1 MTTPRLQRHRPTPGA
16 PRVVSLFAGLLV
28 PMTFAGCGRLSSDAP
43 TSVDLEIKIPAP
55 TVPPRVDGEPLEL
68 YAARLDDP
76 DAAVR
81 RDAVEA
87 LATHAASSMPH
98 LDAAGAV
105 LVDPDPRVRWA
116 ALEWLGRVGPDAAV
130 HAAAVVGGL
139 SDEVAGVRAAAAR
152 AASQIPATA
161 PALVTVLAERSIDG
175 DRGRRGLA
183 RSALVALGTDVPD
196 AAGLAA
202 RLASL
207 LSADDPGPAEDAAD
221 VLAALG
227 EAGLGPLVEALTHD
241 EGFVVVLATGALTKM
256 GPVAAP
262 AVDALA
268 AAIRRRGGDVRRTAF
283 DALVAIGAPAR
294 PQLEALATSDDE
306 GISEAAH
313 LALSRL
319 R

>member
-1 MTTPRLQRHRPTPGA
+1 MTSRRLQRHRSAPGA
-16 PRVVSLFAGLLV
+16 PRVVSLFAGLIM
-28 PMTFAGCGRLSSDAP
+28 PMTFASCGRWSSNAP

-68 YAARLDDP
+68 YAARLGDP

-87 LATHAASSMPH
+87 LSTHAASSMPH
-98 LDAAGAV
+98 LAAAGAA

-116 ALEWLGRVGPDAAV
+116 TLEWLGRVGPDAAV
-130 HAAAVVGGL
+130 HAEAVVGCL
-139 SDEVAGVRAAAAR
+139 SDEVVGVRAAAAR

-161 PALVTVLAERSIDG
+161 PSLVTVLAARTTDG
-175 DRGRRGLA
+175 NSGRRGLA
-183 RSALVALGTDVPD
+183 RTALVALGADIPD
-196 AAGLAA
+196 APGIAA
-202 RLASL
+202 RLAPL

-221 VLAALG
+221 VLAVLG
-227 EAGLGPLVEALTHD
+227 EAGLGPLMEALAHE

-262 AVDALA
+262 AVDPLS
-268 AAIRRRGGDVRRTAF
+268 AAILRRGGDVRRTAF
-283 DALVAIGAPAR
+283 DTLVAIGAPAR
-294 PQLEALATSDDE
+294 AQLEALAASDNE
-306 GISEAAH
+306 AISEAAQ